1 MKKLFSHPF
10 ILSLLIIA
18 ILVFFNYQGWLEAPQ
33 NTFFR
38 LTASVQK
45 IIYQFS
51 LKINNFISFISSINK
66 LDQKN
71 NKLKQENS
79 QLLDRLAQL
88 QEIER
93 ENKFLR
99 EQIGLSSP
107 EPKQLLLAEVI
118 GQDQSNT
125 GRYFLI
131 NKGRKEGV
139 KEKAVVITAGNLL
152 VGRVIEVVDSFS
164 KVQSI
169 IDPNSRVNA
178 RIQESAVTGLVKG
191 DQKLNLIIDLL
202 PQGGI
207 IERGGTVVTSGLA
220 GLFPAGL
227 LIGQV
232 QKIISFDVQISQIAE
247 IKPAVDFDSLERVF
261 VIRE

>member
-1 MKKLFSHPF
+1 MKNLFSHPF

-18 ILVFFNYQGWLEAPQ
+18 SLVFFNHQGWLEIPQ
-33 NTFFR
+33 NTFFQ
-38 LTASVQK
+38 LTASAQK

-66 LDQKN
+66 LDQEN
-71 NKLKQENS
+71 NNLEQENS
-79 QLLDRLAQL
+79 QLLGRLAQL
-88 QEIER
+88 QEAER

-99 EQIGLSSP
+99 EQIGLSNP
-107 EPKQLLLAEVI
+107 GPKQLLLAEVI
-118 GQDQSNT
+118 GQGQSNL

-131 NKGRKEGV
+131 NKGEKDGI

-152 VGRVIEVVDSFS
+152 VGRVVEIVDSFS

-169 IDPNSRVNA
+169 IDSNSRVNA
-178 RIQESAVTGLVKG
+178 RIQESALTGLVKG
-191 DQKLNLIIDLL
+191 DQGLNLVIDLL
-202 PQGGI
+202 PRGGI
-207 IERGGTVVTSGLA
+207 IEKGETVVTSGLA

-227 LIGQV
+227 LIGQI

-247 IKPAVDFDSLERVF
+247 IKPAVDFNRLERVF
-261 VIRE
+261 VIVE